1 MLKLKVTG
9 KVPTISVDKEPKF
22 YLYLLNFSFKI
33 KKYNLSRKKKF
44 HKEKIWNVRL
54 MVVKCS

>member
-9 KVPTISVDKEPKF
+9 KVPTISVDKETKF

-44 HKEKIWNVRL
+44 QIDKIWNVRL

>member
-9 KVPTISVDKEPKF
+9 KVPTISVDKETKF

-33 KKYNLSRKKKF
+33 KKYNLSRKKNFIKTKF
-44 HKEKIWNVRL
+44 G
-54 MVVKCS
+54 M